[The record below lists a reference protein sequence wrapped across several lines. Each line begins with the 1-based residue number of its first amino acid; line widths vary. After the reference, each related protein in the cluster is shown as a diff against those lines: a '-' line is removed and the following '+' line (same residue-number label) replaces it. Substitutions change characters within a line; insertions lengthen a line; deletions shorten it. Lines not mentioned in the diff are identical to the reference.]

1 MKRHWIKFIY
11 ERNIYVVDLCRIKSF
26 VVTKNDRLM
35 FGLPDTKDKVQ
46 IILHHKINPE
56 VYQEVLEY
64 IEKINR

>member
-1 MKRHWIKFIY
+1 
-11 ERNIYVVDLCRIKSF
+11 VVDLCRIKSF
-26 VVTKNDRLM
+26 VVTKNGRLM

-64 IEKINR
+64 IEKLNR